1 MQNQCLRPHLL
12 HASAA
17 NFATLTSAAET
28 TQSKFQYDRN
38 FAGNFVVR
46 HGCLVANIRSLDLS
60 RGDSNGLKNSLGD
73 ADNSS

>member
-1 MQNQCLRPHLL
+1 MHAKSMRPHLL

-17 NFATLTSAAET
+17 NFATLTSATET
-28 TQSKFQYDRN
+28 TQSKFQYDRH

-46 HGCLVANIRSLDLS
+46 HGCLVANIRGLDFS
-60 RGDSNGLKNSLGD
+60 RGDNIGLKNTLGD